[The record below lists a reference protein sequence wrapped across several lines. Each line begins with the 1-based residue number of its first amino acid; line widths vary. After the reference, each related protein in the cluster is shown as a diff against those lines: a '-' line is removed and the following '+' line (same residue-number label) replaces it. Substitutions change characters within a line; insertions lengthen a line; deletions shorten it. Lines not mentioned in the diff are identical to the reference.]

1 MRALT
6 IRQPWAD
13 AIVHGTKRTENRTWT
28 RAYRGPILIHAGAG
42 YDQQA
47 GRTIP
52 DLHALSLWPNTPS
65 VILAVADIADIHQ
78 STGTCCE
85 PWGDPHAHVYHW
97 TLANIRPLPAPVP
110 AKGRQGLWTPS
121 PELIAAVE
129 QQLQAVTR

>member
-13 AIVHGTKRTENRTWT
+13 AIVHGMKRVENRTWT
-28 RAYRGPILIHAGAG
+28 RAYRGPILIHAGAEEARG
-42 YDQQA
+42 PVPSWA
-47 GRTIP
+47 CPPGRP
-52 DLHALSLWPNTPS
+52 DARSA
-65 VILAVADIADIHQ
+65 ILAVADITDIHQ